1 MNYHPG
7 KFIHDWKKAG
17 GSPGEAATQQ
27 QWEIALFQVHVSYR
41 DRGPGAWVYV
51 IGLPFL
57 KVIDIRNGEQLKH
70 SFTFIFR
77 IFRGKTRTVWSVLRE
92 EKVYS
97 EGKYQREKMQPWERV
112 GSSRQAGNE
121 KAQTGV
127 HLPPGSWRG
136 HVREV
141 GAGGGP
147 WNLARMG
154 PVIGKTKQ
162 EQFSPSEACDDDSSG
177 HLLRSVMWNS

>member
-1 MNYHPG
+1 M
-7 KFIHDWKKAG
+7 
-17 GSPGEAATQQ
+17 
-27 QWEIALFQVHVSYR
+27 R
-41 DRGPGAWVYV
+41 DCSVPSACVLQRQRAW
-51 IGLPFL
+51 GLSLCYWLVFL

-112 GSSRQAGNE
+112 RSSRQAGNE

-127 HLPPGSWRG
+127 HLPPGSWRR

-141 GAGGGP
+141 GAG
-147 WNLARMG
+147 
-154 PVIGKTKQ
+154 VVHEI
-162 EQFSPSEACDDDSSG
+162 
-177 HLLRSVMWNS
+177 